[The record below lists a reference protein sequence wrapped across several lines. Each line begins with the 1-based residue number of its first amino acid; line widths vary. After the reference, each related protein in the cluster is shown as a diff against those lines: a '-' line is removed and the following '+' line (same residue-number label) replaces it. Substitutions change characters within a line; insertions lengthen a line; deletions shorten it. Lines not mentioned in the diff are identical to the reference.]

1 MRLGLR
7 PTALVLGQARFTRV
21 LDIHDVNY
29 RQVHLTVINRPMH
42 LKMAAIIVVLDPNSR
57 RIIARPKHAAFRKL
71 FVIQPLRQRILQLR
85 RYRLL
90 AHNRAHHLI
99 LQRINRRHRRQMR
112 PRLKRII
119 GHLQQFLIDRKA
131 ALDTVKCQLSRMG
144 ITPREMILMR
154 QRLKRQVQPQQIPRQ
169 HIRIA
174 SRQTPLGL
182 HRGRDLGHML
192 RDPLELAKIPA
203 GDAGIF
209 QLEVV
214 EGMVSRHRNLLPR
227 HQTRH
232 HRFRCGQN

>member
-1 MRLGLR
+1 
-7 PTALVLGQARFTRV
+7 
-21 LDIHDVNY
+21 
-29 RQVHLTVINRPMH
+29 
-42 LKMAAIIVVLDPNSR
+42 
-57 RIIARPKHAAFRKL
+57 
-71 FVIQPLRQRILQLR
+71 
-85 RYRLL
+85 
-90 AHNRAHHLI
+90 
-99 LQRINRRHRRQMR
+99 MR

-214 EGMVSRHRNLLPR
+214 EGMISRHG
-227 HQTRH
+227 H
-232 HRFRCGQN
+232 HRIHHEKQDRRWPALLQTALSYKLSRSI